1 MILRGKK
8 MLDIYGAWGYNIPV
22 VARER
27 RWGPSKRHNAILEND
42 IEKRVRRKKE
52 TVRFRNELN
61 AFLRVGACEDDKD

>member
-1 MILRGKK
+1 MFSRGTVPKE
-8 MLDIYGAWGYNIPV
+8 PES
-22 VARER
+22 RER
-27 RWGPSKRHNAILEND
+27 AILEND